1 MWAAEEPH
9 ITRTGKGSARTA
21 LLLMCRRLCPGQT
34 LRTEEA
40 AGQPCFGNQQRENL
54 PLDQKSKDIW
64 ALPSDLSLPV
74 VKMGTKAIARP

>member
-9 ITRTGKGSARTA
+9 ITRTGTGSARTA
-21 LLLMCRRLCPGQT
+21 LLLMCRRPCAGQT

-40 AGQPCFGNQQRENL
+40 VGQPCFRNQQRENL
-54 PLDQKSKDIW
+54 PPDRKPKAIW

-74 VKMGTKAIARP
+74 LKMGIKATARL